1 MSRFWKQIWQRPD
14 ARHVQAGYET
24 ELPMAGVRLLVVV
37 LLVYVPADRYLGVG
51 FGAGGVGGDRDPR
64 VLLTA
69 AVAALVGALLI
80 YSAVQRHW
88 GRSWISFASSLL
100 DVTLVSGVLA
110 LFLVLGQPRQ
120 AVADVAIFPA
130 YFLAIMATSLRY
142 DARVCLLTGSLA
154 VAEYAAIVAAA
165 WLSWLAA
172 EPFAW
177 ADQVARLVALGV
189 ATALAVWVVVRAREL
204 RSLSSRDRFTG
215 LLNRATFDERLRVE
229 EPIALATG
237 HGFAVGMI
245 DIDHFKRFND
255 THGHAGGDVALKQV
269 AEVLRGAFR
278 EADVVARYGGEEFS
292 VLLVGI
298 GPEHTMPLF
307 ERIRRTIGELAVS
320 VPDRDE
326 PASVTVSIGVAV
338 FPVDGTGAGEVLA
351 TADRR
356 LYEAKAAGRNRVVGP
371 VVAYDVPRPRASVS
385 SAPSVQ

>member
-1 MSRFWKQIWQRPD
+1 MSRLWRHIWQRPE

-24 ELPMAGVRLLVVV
+24 ELPMAGVRLLVVL
-37 LLVYVPADRYLGVG
+37 LLVYVPADRYLSEG
-51 FGAGGVGGDRDPR
+51 FAGGGARDPR
-64 VLLTA
+64 VLLVA
-69 AVAALVGALLI
+69 AVAALVGALLV
-80 YSAVQRHW
+80 YSAVERHW

-110 LFLVLGQPRQ
+110 LFLVLDQPRQ
-120 AVADVAIFPA
+120 AIQDVAIFPA
-130 YFLAIMATSLRY
+130 YFLAIAATGIRY
-142 DARVCLLTGSLA
+142 DSRVCLVTGGLA
-154 VAEYAAIVAAA
+154 VAEYGAIVTVAAGMWRGEA
-165 WLSWLAA
+165 
-172 EPFAW
+172 PFGWPA
-177 ADQVARLVALGV
+177 QIARLAALGV
-189 ATALAVWVVVRAREL
+189 ATALVVILVVRAREL

-255 THGHAGGDVALKQV
+255 THGHAGGDEALKQV
-269 AEVLRGAFR
+269 AEVLRGSFR

-298 GPEHTMPLF
+298 GVEHALPLF
-307 ERIRRTIGELAVS
+307 ERTRRSIGELAVG
-320 VPDRDE
+320 VPGRTE

-338 FPVDGTGAGEVLA
+338 FPIDGTGAGEVLE

-356 LYEAKAAGRNRVVGP
+356 LYEAKAAGRDRVVGP
-371 VVAYDVPRPRASVS
+371 PSGPGPRCLQGSEA
-385 SAPSVQ
+385 AG